1 MTGRRRRE
9 PIRVELSLGREAL
22 PRGGSLWVPALK
34 LGALALVALLV
45 MNRRDIRRYL
55 RLRRM

>member
-1 MTGRRRRE
+1 MTERRRRE
-9 PIRVELSLGREAL
+9 PIRVELSLGRESAA
-22 PRGGSLWVPALK
+22 RGGSLWIPALK
-34 LGALALVALLV
+34 LGALGLAALLV